1 MDNNL
6 GGADGDGT
14 RFVVVLQI
22 VFSQIDSVGA
32 ASARS
37 KKRTKYIKRNGGQWI
52 RVDTFC
58 FITVFFFFL
67 LFALLR
73 VVPDAVSSSE
83 DPLAGDQSATAGV
96 VKVGA
101 ALVLQRN
108 LKMAKDTLILNEY

>member
-1 MDNNL
+1 MVASGL
-6 GGADGDGT
+6 ELIL
-14 RFVVVLQI
+14 FVS
-22 VFSQIDSVGA
+22 SQ
-32 ASARS
+32 
-37 KKRTKYIKRNGGQWI
+37 
-52 RVDTFC
+52 
-58 FITVFFFFL
+58 FFFFL
-67 LFALLR
+67 LFAFLR

>member
-1 MDNNL
+1 MVASGL
-6 GGADGDGT
+6 ELIL
-14 RFVVVLQI
+14 FVS
-22 VFSQIDSVGA
+22 SQ
-32 ASARS
+32 
-37 KKRTKYIKRNGGQWI
+37 
-52 RVDTFC
+52 F
-58 FITVFFFFL
+58 FFFFL
-67 LFALLR
+67 LFAFLR